1 MKKLICKSLPENIFD
16 QDQTIDFV
24 IEKADANNL
33 TASNDFVYS
42 CNSERDLVVKEC
54 IDEIINTVLY
64 NIESEFKQTNYRD
77 SYSNP
82 KVVEAILEFEKGE
95 MLHEVGKCITCYEAR
110 PVFNVTMCRPAQL
123 KNGQPEPISR
133 EAWKIYNDKE
143 YKN

>member
-64 NIESEFKQTNYRD
+64 NIESEFKQTSSRD
-77 SYSNP
+77 LHSNP
-82 KVVEAILEFEKGE
+82 KVVEAILEFEKGWKVYN
-95 MLHEVGKCITCYEAR
+95 ML
-110 PVFNVTMCRPAQL
+110 
-123 KNGQPEPISR
+123 
-133 EAWKIYNDKE
+133 
-143 YKN
+143 